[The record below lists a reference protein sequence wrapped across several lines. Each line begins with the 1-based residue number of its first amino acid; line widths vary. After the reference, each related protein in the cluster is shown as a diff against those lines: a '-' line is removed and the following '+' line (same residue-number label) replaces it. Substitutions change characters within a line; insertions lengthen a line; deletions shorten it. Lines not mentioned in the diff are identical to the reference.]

1 MSSFARDHDQSQ
13 TMSGRVIPNRRR
25 ESEATQEVNGPSS
38 RPSIDSYA
46 QRPRQPGYHESP
58 AASRTM
64 SMASTI
70 APTERTTSMT
80 SNATTLAHAS
90 SVSSQHT
97 ILPKRRAP
105 LVYPALLSK
114 VAEVFRE
121 RIPLSDK
128 EKDGLV
134 YKSSFTGHE
143 AVELIAYI
151 MQTTDRNLALLLGR
165 SLDAQKFFHDV
176 TYDHRLR
183 DSSQEL
189 YQFRETIVEDDSD
202 VNGVFTLTTECYSP
216 TCTPDKLCYSIACPK
231 RVDQQKRL
239 NMRPQAGLKRE
250 ESRTSLHEDASDEQR
265 LWINTVSKEVA
276 DTVSEMEKKRQEVVM
291 ELIYTERD
299 FVKDLEYLRDFW
311 MKPLRSPNPPIIPE
325 QRREKLIRT
334 VFSNCQEVH
343 AVNSGLAD
351 ALTRRQQ
358 SQPVVR
364 NVGDILLDFIPRF
377 GPFITYGKGQL
388 FGKYEFEKEKQ
399 SNPTFS
405 RFVDETERRKESRKL
420 ELNGYLTKPTTRL
433 ARYPLFLE
441 SILKYTA
448 DGNPDKEDLPKVII
462 GIREV
467 LSKVNLE
474 SGRSEN
480 AFTLMQLSMQLSW
493 KPGEF
498 VDLKLTEENRKM
510 LLKGI
515 FKKSP
520 TESVGDI
527 EAFLFDNAL
536 LFVRRKTVNKR
547 EELRVY
553 KRPIPLGL
561 LVITQMEEMAPKLGL
576 AKRPSSSLI
585 PGSRTNTMTG
595 SLRPEPNKQQGHPL
609 TFRHLG
615 KAGYEITLYASSQ
628 IMREKWMKTVEEQK
642 DSLRQRSNI
651 FTKTILNEGFFNQGM
666 KINCCVPFGKSNNI
680 MRPSQLTTDA
690 DGGRKLVVGTEIGVF
705 VTDTRP
711 KDSSIKPKRVL
722 DVKSVTQ
729 VDVLEQYSI
738 LLVLYDKTL
747 YSYSMDALEG
757 EDSALSPKRG
767 RKITSTTFFK
777 VGVIDGQH
785 LVCSVKTTSLSAT
798 IKVYKPMDSMTSTK
812 SKRGLARMIAGG
824 QEVLR
829 PHKVSDAYIRDPTWC
844 ADKDQEFYIPTETYS
859 IHFLRRTLC
868 VGCAR
873 GFEIVTLDT
882 LVTQPLLDQA
892 DTSLDFVAMKENLRP
907 IHVERI
913 NPNFLLSYSD
923 FSFFVNKHGW
933 RANPDWKIV
942 WEGNPSS
949 FSLFGPYIL
958 AFEPS
963 FVEIRHMDSGMLV
976 YILTAK
982 NVRMLHSSNREVS
995 FVLLLEHT
1003 DGSGS
1008 GRAPADI
1015 ETTDPVRLRRRD
1027 GRGCDSESGLLDQ
1040 GWWLPE
1046 WVAAACAKVL
1056 MRYEKNL
1063 KRNHLH
1069 SLRGLF
1075 VPFCVLTFRCWSPP
1089 LVSIVRCARASR
1101 SI

>member
-1 MSSFARDHDQSQ
+1 
-13 TMSGRVIPNRRR
+13 
-25 ESEATQEVNGPSS
+25 
-38 RPSIDSYA
+38 
-46 QRPRQPGYHESP
+46 
-58 AASRTM
+58 
-64 SMASTI
+64 MASTL
-70 APTERTTSMT
+70 APTERTISMT
-80 SNATTLAHAS
+80 SSATTLAHTS
-90 SVSSQHT
+90 SISSQNT
-97 ILPKRRAP
+97 IMPKRRAP

-121 RIPLSDK
+121 RIGLSDK

-189 YQFRETIVEDDSD
+189 YQFRETILEDDSD

-250 ESRTSLHEDASDEQR
+250 ESRTSLHEEASDEQR

-358 SQPVVR
+358 NQPVVR
-364 NVGDILLDFIPRF
+364 NVGDILLDFVPRF

-651 FTKTILNEGFFNQGM
+651 FTKTILNEGFFNQAM
-666 KINCCVPFGKSNNI
+666 KINCCVPFGKLI
-680 MRPSQLTTDA
+680 
-690 DGGRKLVVGTEIGVF
+690 
-705 VTDTRP
+705 
-711 KDSSIKPKRVL
+711 
-722 DVKSVTQ
+722 SVMC
-729 VDVLEQYSI
+729 L
-738 LLVLYDKTL
+738 
-747 YSYSMDALEG
+747 
-757 EDSALSPKRG
+757 
-767 RKITSTTFFK
+767 
-777 VGVIDGQH
+777 
-785 LVCSVKTTSLSAT
+785 
-798 IKVYKPMDSMTSTK
+798 
-812 SKRGLARMIAGG
+812 
-824 QEVLR
+824 
-829 PHKVSDAYIRDPTWC
+829 
-844 ADKDQEFYIPTETYS
+844 
-859 IHFLRRTLC
+859 
-868 VGCAR
+868 
-873 GFEIVTLDT
+873 
-882 LVTQPLLDQA
+882 
-892 DTSLDFVAMKENLRP
+892 
-907 IHVERI
+907 
-913 NPNFLLSYSD
+913 
-923 FSFFVNKHGW
+923 
-933 RANPDWKIV
+933 
-942 WEGNPSS
+942 
-949 FSLFGPYIL
+949 FSL
-958 AFEPS
+958 
-963 FVEIRHMDSGMLV
+963 
-976 YILTAK
+976 T
-982 NVRMLHSSNREVS
+982 
-995 FVLLLEHT
+995 
-1003 DGSGS
+1003 
-1008 GRAPADI
+1008 
-1015 ETTDPVRLRRRD
+1015 
-1027 GRGCDSESGLLDQ
+1027 
-1040 GWWLPE
+1040 
-1046 WVAAACAKVL
+1046 
-1056 MRYEKNL
+1056 
-1063 KRNHLH
+1063 
-1069 SLRGLF
+1069 
-1075 VPFCVLTFRCWSPP
+1075 
-1089 LVSIVRCARASR
+1089 
-1101 SI
+1101 